1 MLEYGDVA
9 ERRAALGRLVGVE
22 DQVYV
27 RVGEGERCYAIA
39 DEDLERAT
47 EEKTSSVH
55 FMRFELSDV
64 DAAAVRSGAPIIFG
78 ADHENLTCEV
88 TLNGRPAGL
97 PGRGPHSLGR
107 QAFQQ
112 HGPILRT
119 KAPPHGAANQR
130 RQGPSKSSRVDV
142 LRHARPMRRL
152 GVSPAKG
159 I

>member
-55 FMRFELSDV
+55 FMRFELSD
-64 DAAAVRSGAPIIFG
+64 DAVPPQRRAHHLG
-78 ADHENLTCEV
+78 ADHEN
-88 TLNGRPAGL
+88 
-97 PGRGPHSLGR
+97 
-107 QAFQQ
+107 
-112 HGPILRT
+112 
-119 KAPPHGAANQR
+119 
-130 RQGPSKSSRVDV
+130 
-142 LRHARPMRRL
+142 
-152 GVSPAKG
+152 SPAKSP
-159 I
+159 